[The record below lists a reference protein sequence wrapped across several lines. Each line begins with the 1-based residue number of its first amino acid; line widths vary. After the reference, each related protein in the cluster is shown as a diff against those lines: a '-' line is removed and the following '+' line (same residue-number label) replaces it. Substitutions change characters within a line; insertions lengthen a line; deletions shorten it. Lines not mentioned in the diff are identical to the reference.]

1 MKNNISIALNVV
13 LFLALALLYVL
24 FFRAQSGKQNQLNPI
39 SSSEFTPENT
49 GIAYV
54 NSDSLLANYLYFKE
68 LETQFNEKRE
78 KYDTEYRNRAQGLQS
93 EFENFQ
99 RTANNMT
106 MAQARAVQ
114 EDLQRKQQNLMMYQ
128 EQLTQEL
135 VVEEGRMTSELY
147 DKVADYLRKFGQERN
162 LQLVL
167 TYSKGSGVLYAN
179 DSLDITRD
187 VIQGLNTVYEAGK
200 AAGDQKR
207 P

>member
-1 MKNNISIALNVV
+1 MKYNISIALNVA

-187 VIQGLNTVYEAGK
+187 VIQGLNTVYEAGN
-200 AAGDQKR
+200 AGGD
-207 P
+207 

>member
-13 LFLALALLYVL
+13 LFLALVVLYVL

-39 SSSEFTPENT
+39 TSSEFTPENT

-147 DKVADYLRKFGQERN
+147 DKVAEYLRQFGQERN

-200 AAGDQKR
+200 ATGDQKT